1 MELRNRCSDDII
13 HQCSLWPI
21 IPNES
26 WSPDFLNA
34 LALGCLAKVRP
45 SSCHPFDMDPKTS
58 PSPQAPRCRL
68 QLEYTNEPIWTEKLR
83 QYDFI
88 NMKFNTEFGYREY
101 YIDLY
106 GAIWHQVKII
116 LNKQT
121 VTRSQDYSSISIL
134 NNLNQGDGNYWV
146 QPTPTP
152 DPDCSKAPRRFAL
165 PRLWQNRDR
174 LENSFNVGHTCHTS
188 CSQKKPRKAV
198 PSSKLQLAR
207 LILSNE

>member
-1 MELRNRCSDDII
+1 MELRNRCSDDMIN
-13 HQCSLWPI
+13 QCSLWPI

-106 GAIWHQVKII
+106 GAIWHRVKTI

-134 NNLNQGDGNYWV
+134 NNLNQGDGIEYNLH
-146 QPTPTP
+146 QPLTQTAPKLLEGLHCLACDRTAIAWKTASMLRIHAIP
-152 DPDCSKAPRRFAL
+152 LVAKKNEKNSALLETTACKAYF
-165 PRLWQNRDR
+165 
-174 LENSFNVGHTCHTS
+174 
-188 CSQKKPRKAV
+188 
-198 PSSKLQLAR
+198 
-207 LILSNE
+207 I